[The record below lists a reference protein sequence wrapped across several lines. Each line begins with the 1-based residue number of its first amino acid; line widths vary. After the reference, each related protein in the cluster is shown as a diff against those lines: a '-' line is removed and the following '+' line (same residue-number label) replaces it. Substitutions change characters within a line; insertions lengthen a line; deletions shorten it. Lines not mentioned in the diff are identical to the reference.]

1 MTTTTATNWPTNW
14 PRSAF
19 IGFERI
25 FDELERSRTGNSNN
39 NNSGY
44 PPHNVIRIDDDN
56 YEIELAVAG
65 FDKSDIEVTFKD
77 DVLSIEGKKEGKEEN
92 GYIHRGISNRKFTKT
107 FNLSEHIE
115 IRGAD
120 LVNGILSVRLERV
133 IPEEHRPK
141 IIKIGSTKTKK
152 SFLQD

>member
-1 MTTTTATNWPTNW
+1 MTTTTW

-19 IGFERI
+19 IGFERV
-25 FDELERSRTGNSNN
+25 FEELERARNGNSNYTN
-39 NNSGY
+39 NAY

-65 FDKSDIEVTFKD
+65 FDESDLEVTYKD
-77 DVLSIEGKKEGKEEN
+77 NVLSIEGNKDSREQTE
-92 GYIHRGISNRKFTKT
+92 YVHQGISNRKFTKT

-133 IPEEHRPK
+133 IPEDQKPQ
-141 IIKIGSTKTKK
+141 IIKIGSTKKR
-152 SFLQD
+152 FIQD

>member
-1 MTTTTATNWPTNW
+1 MTTTTW

-19 IGFERI
+19 IGFERV
-25 FDELERSRTGNSNN
+25 FEELERARNGNSNYTN
-39 NNSGY
+39 NTY

-65 FDKSDIEVTFKD
+65 FDESDIEVTYKD
-77 DVLSIEGKKEGKEEN
+77 NVLSIEGNKDSREQTE
-92 GYIHRGISNRKFTKT
+92 YVHQGISNRKFTKT

-133 IPEEHRPK
+133 IPEDQKPQ
-141 IIKIGSTKTKK
+141 IIKIGSTKKR
-152 SFLQD
+152 FIRD

>member
-1 MTTTTATNWPTNW
+1 MTTTTW

-19 IGFERI
+19 IGFERV
-25 FDELERSRTGNSNN
+25 FEELERARNGNSNYTN
-39 NNSGY
+39 NTY

-65 FDKSDIEVTFKD
+65 FDESDIEVTYKD
-77 DVLSIEGKKEGKEEN
+77 NVLSIEGNKDSREQTE
-92 GYIHRGISNRKFTKT
+92 YVHQGISNRKFTKT

-133 IPEEHRPK
+133 IPEDQKPQ
-141 IIKIGSTKTKK
+141 IIKIGSTKKR
-152 SFLQD
+152 FLRD

>member
-1 MTTTTATNWPTNW
+1 MTSTVPTW

-25 FDELERSRTGNSNN
+25 FEELESARNGNSARANAT
-39 NNSGY
+39 Y

-56 YEIELAVAG
+56 YKIELAVAG
-65 FDKSDIEVTFKD
+65 FDESDLEVTYKD
-77 DVLSIEGKKEGKEEN
+77 NVLTIEGNKDSKEQTE
-92 GYIHRGISNRKFTKT
+92 YVHQGISNRKFTKT

-120 LVNGILSVRLERV
+120 LVNGVLSVRLERV
-133 IPEEHRPK
+133 IPDDLKPL
-141 IIKIGSTKTKK
+141 IIKIGSTKK

>member
-1 MTTTTATNWPTNW
+1 MTTTTW

-19 IGFERI
+19 IGFERV
-25 FDELERSRTGNSNN
+25 FEELERARNGNSNYTN
-39 NNSGY
+39 NAY

-65 FDKSDIEVTFKD
+65 FDESDIEVTYKD
-77 DVLSIEGKKEGKEEN
+77 NVLSIEGNKDSREQTE
-92 GYIHRGISNRKFTKT
+92 YVHQGISNRKFTKT

-133 IPEEHRPK
+133 IPEDQKPQ
-141 IIKIGSTKTKK
+141 IIKIGSTKKR
-152 SFLQD
+152 FIQD

>member
-1 MTTTTATNWPTNW
+1 MTTTTTW

-19 IGFERI
+19 IGFDRI
-25 FDELERSRTGNSNN
+25 FEELERARNGNSTYTNN
-39 NNSGY
+39 AY

-65 FDKSDIEVTFKD
+65 FDDSDLEVTYKD
-77 DVLSIEGKKEGKEEN
+77 NVLTVEGNKDSREQSE
-92 GYIHRGISNRKFTKT
+92 YVHQGISNRKFTKT

-133 IPEEHRPK
+133 IPEDQKPQ
-141 IIKIGSTKTKK
+141 IIKIGSTKRR
-152 SFLQD
+152 FLRD

>member
-1 MTTTTATNWPTNW
+1 MTTTTW

-19 IGFERI
+19 IGFERV
-25 FDELERSRTGNSNN
+25 FEELERARNGNSNYTN
-39 NNSGY
+39 NAY

-65 FDKSDIEVTFKD
+65 FDESDIEVTYKD
-77 DVLSIEGKKEGKEEN
+77 NVLSIEGNKDSREQTE
-92 GYIHRGISNRKFTKT
+92 YVHQGISNRKFTKT

-133 IPEEHRPK
+133 IPEDQKPQ
-141 IIKIGSTKTKK
+141 IIKIGSTKKR
-152 SFLQD
+152 FIRD

>member
-1 MTTTTATNWPTNW
+1 MTNTIPTW

-25 FDELERSRTGNSNN
+25 FEELERVRNGNSTRANAT
-39 NNSGY
+39 Y

-56 YEIELAVAG
+56 YKIELAVAG
-65 FDKSDIEVTFKD
+65 FDESDLEVTYKD
-77 DVLSIEGKKEGKEEN
+77 NVLTIEGNKDSKEQTE
-92 GYIHRGISNRKFTKT
+92 YVHQGISNRKFTKT

-120 LVNGILSVRLERV
+120 LVNGVLSVRLERV
-133 IPEEHRPK
+133 IPDDLKPQ
-141 IIKIGSTKTKK
+141 IIKIGSTKK

>member
-1 MTTTTATNWPTNW
+1 MTTTIPTW

-19 IGFERI
+19 IGYERI
-25 FDELERSRTGNSNN
+25 FAELENARNGNSTRTNN
-39 NNSGY
+39 TY
-44 PPHNVIRIDDDN
+44 PPHNVIHIDDDN

-65 FDKSDIEVTFKD
+65 FDESDLEVTYKD
-77 DVLSIEGKKEGKEEN
+77 NVLTIEGNKDSKEQAE
-92 GYIHRGISNRKFTKT
+92 YVHQGISNRKFAKT

-133 IPEEHRPK
+133 IPDNLKPQ
-141 IIKIGSTKTKK
+141 IITIGSTKKG
-152 SFLQD
+152 FLQD

>member
-1 MTTTTATNWPTNW
+1 MTTTIPTW

-25 FDELERSRTGNSNN
+25 FEELENARNGNSTRTNN
-39 NNSGY
+39 TY

-65 FDKSDIEVTFKD
+65 FDESNLEVTYKENVLTVEGNKD
-77 DVLSIEGKKEGKEEN
+77 SRKQSAYV
-92 GYIHRGISNRKFTKT
+92 HQGISNRKFAKT

-133 IPEEHRPK
+133 IPEDLKPK
-141 IIKIGSTKTKK
+141 IIKIGSKK
-152 SFLQD
+152 GFLQD

>member
-1 MTTTTATNWPTNW
+1 MTTTTW

-19 IGFERI
+19 IGFERV
-25 FDELERSRTGNSNN
+25 FEELERARNGNSNYTN
-39 NNSGY
+39 NTY

-65 FDKSDIEVTFKD
+65 FDESDLEVTYKD
-77 DVLSIEGKKEGKEEN
+77 NVLSIEGNKDSREQTE
-92 GYIHRGISNRKFTKT
+92 YVHQGISNRKFTKT

-133 IPEEHRPK
+133 IPEDQKPQ
-141 IIKIGSTKTKK
+141 IIKIGSTKKR
-152 SFLQD
+152 FIQD

>member
-1 MTTTTATNWPTNW
+1 MTTTIPTW

-25 FDELERSRTGNSNN
+25 FEELENARNGNSTRTNN
-39 NNSGY
+39 TY
-44 PPHNVIRIDDDN
+44 PPHNVIRIDEDN

-65 FDKSDIEVTFKD
+65 FDESDIEVTYKD
-77 DVLSIEGKKEGKEEN
+77 NVLSIEGNKDSKEQSE
-92 GYIHRGISNRKFTKT
+92 YVHQGISNRKFAKT

-133 IPEEHRPK
+133 IPEDQKPQ
-141 IIKIGSTKTKK
+141 IIKIGSKQ

>member
-1 MTTTTATNWPTNW
+1 MTTTTTW

-19 IGFERI
+19 IGFDRVFE
-25 FDELERSRTGNSNN
+25 ELERARNGNSTYTNN
-39 NNSGY
+39 AY

-65 FDKSDIEVTFKD
+65 FDESDLEVTYKD
-77 DVLSIEGKKEGKEEN
+77 NVLSIEGNKDSREQAE
-92 GYIHRGISNRKFTKT
+92 YVHQGISNRKFTKT

-133 IPEEHRPK
+133 IPEDQKPQ
-141 IIKIGSTKTKK
+141 IIKIGSTKRR
-152 SFLQD
+152 FLRD